1 MFVAAYEAAMWVLFV
16 VVVIGSI
23 RSVAKYG
30 VGWRGQER
38 AVLARIKRREEKRLR
53 EQERAWAEKER
64 RWPGRLVEG
73 VVHERAAESG
83 VRWPVRPYVVTTI
96 KTGSITPGRAP
107 KSDVQEWLV
116 NWPQLKEWGGK
127 ASAVPEVLAMAVYED
142 QGARISTVWTW
153 ENGRLESKVAYRG
166 SWQSAVRAHC
176 I

>member
-1 MFVAAYEAAMWVLFV
+1 MVFVAAYEAALWVLFV
-16 VVVIGSI
+16 VAMIGTV
-23 RSVAKYG
+23 RHWLKYG
-30 VGWRGQER
+30 FGWRGQER
-38 AVLARIKRREEKRLR
+38 AVLERIKQREEKRLR
-53 EQERAWAEKER
+53 EQAKKER
-64 RWPGRLVEG
+64 IRPSRLAEG

-96 KTGSITPGRAP
+96 KTGSITPDRDGS
-107 KSDVQEWLV
+107 SDVQEWLV
-116 NWPQLKEWGGK
+116 NWPQLKEWGAK
-127 ASAVPEVLAMAVYED
+127 ASAVPGVRAMAVYED